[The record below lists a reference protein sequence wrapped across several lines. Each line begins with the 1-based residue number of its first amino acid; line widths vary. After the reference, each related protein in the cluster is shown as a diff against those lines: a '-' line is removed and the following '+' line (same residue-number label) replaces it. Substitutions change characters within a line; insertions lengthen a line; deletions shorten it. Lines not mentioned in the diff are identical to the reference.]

1 MSDAAESVPG
11 SGPAHGKAQETMEHF
26 AHAASECCSAW
37 SEQLRDCTNSAEDF
51 VRKQPIKSLLIA
63 AGVGLLIGLVVRR

>member
-1 MSDAAESVPG
+1 MSDAAESPLG
-11 SGPAHGKAQETMEHF
+11 SDSTHGKVQETMEHF